1 MKSILILTILLL
13 SLSSMAQTSDAEKAK
28 DLYEQYKTIYRNDNS
43 TKSEIKEALPLL
55 ITATELMPAI
65 YKYSYAL
72 AAGYK
77 YTGNYEKAK
86 DWYTKSKSKTT
97 DAEQKTQLDNM
108 ISYCTQKIN
117 EEKIQE
123 RSRSGAG
130 INIAMILKEGTNEL
144 DEELVN
150 KLPKVL
156 PEVSI
161 NEPADEL
168 SAYISGKITV
178 ENTYS
183 DEEFLVVSLSAQRGA
198 EEHYQK
204 GVKPFAGYFKNK
216 FNFAKP
222 QQYLTILLTEDPF
235 DLINATNSLYP
246 TAHLKAYAPFLGYY
260 NEKDNLIAATGGRQ
274 GYGTVLHELIHAY
287 LHSDY
292 PDCPIWLNEGL
303 ATLYERTEWR
313 NHELKSIPNWRFDR
327 MDAEDF
333 VALNQLVSDINEHK
347 YHLAQIRMLLLYFDN
362 RADISEFYDF
372 AKSSDG
378 FFTYDDLL
386 ANFDISEEKWQEFI
400 KHTIDEYKTELYAS
414 RGALGNPSEVKYIQ
428 QALNA
433 LLHTSLSVDGIWGPG
448 SSDALVEFQKKYGLD
463 PDGIYGPGTKKALE
477 KEYAKLSMN

>member
-13 SLSSMAQTSDAEKAK
+13 TLGSMAQTSDQEKAEE
-28 DLYEQYKTIYRNDNS
+28 LYAQYKTIYRNDNS

-55 ITATELMPAI
+55 ISATELMPGI

-77 YTGNYEKAK
+77 YIGDYTNAR
-86 DWYTKSKSKTT
+86 DWYAKSKSKTT
-97 DAEQKTQLDNM
+97 DAGQIKQLDNM
-108 ISYCTQKIN
+108 ISYCDTKIN
-117 EEKIQE
+117 EQKLQE
-123 RSRSGAG
+123 RIRQGAG

-150 KLPKVL
+150 NLPKVL
-156 PEVSI
+156 PQVNI
-161 NEPADEL
+161 NNPADEL
-168 SAYISGKITV
+168 STYISGKISV
-178 ENTYS
+178 EDFYS
-183 DEEFLVVSLSAQRGA
+183 DEEFLVVSLSTQRGA

-222 QQYLTILLTEDPF
+222 QQYLTILLTENPF
-235 DLINATNSLYP
+235 DLIEATNSLYP

-333 VALNQLVSDINEHK
+333 VTLNQLVSDINEHR

-362 RADISEFYDF
+362 RSDISEFYSF
-372 AKSSDG
+372 AKSSGG

-386 ANFDISEEKWQEFI
+386 ARFDISEEKWQEFI
-400 KHTIDEYKTELYAS
+400 KTTIDEYKTELYAA
-414 RGALGNPSEVKYIQ
+414 RGTLGNPSEVKYIQ

-433 LLHTSLSVDGIWGPG
+433 LLQSGLEVDGIWGPG

-463 PDGIYGPGTKKALE
+463 PDGVYGPGTKKALE